1 MKVFV
6 LVWLIV
12 WAILVLVGWVWY
24 YFDRKNEKHKK
35 APIGSPAKFRV

>member
-24 YFDRKNEKHKK
+24 YFDKTRNT
-35 APIGSPAKFRV
+35 RRLR